1 MSSYMNPDRKSRSDV
16 LKRKINTTVL
26 NLNHINN
33 YTYPNVDSKTSNKR
47 NDEYKKQDS
56 KEKKTEENLIKIIR

>member
-1 MSSYMNPDRKSRSDV
+1 M
-16 LKRKINTTVL
+16 KRKINTTVL